1 MERRLHRGVRSSKRR
16 TTLTLPS
23 DSLSEAEQIA
33 RSRNVTL
40 STVIAEALTDGL
52 QLRAAARRGEQVL
65 RAYEKAFAGFSE
77 EELMVLDGIVLEPL
91 HAK

>member
-1 MERRLHRGVRSSKRR
+1 MERGLHRGVRSSKRR
-16 TTLTLPS
+16 TTLTLPADALS
-23 DSLSEAEQIA
+23 DAERIA

-52 QLRAAARRGEQVL
+52 QLRAAAKRGEQVL
-65 RAYEKAFAGFSE
+65 RAYEQAFAGFSE

-91 HAK
+91 RAK

>member
-23 DSLSEAEQIA
+23 DSLGEAERIA

-52 QLRAAARRGEQVL
+52 QLRAAAKRGEQVL
-65 RAYEKAFAGFSE
+65 RAYEQAFAGFSE
-77 EELMVLDGIVLEPL
+77 EELMVLDGIALEPL
-91 HAK
+91 PAK